1 MRWIDE
7 FSWLDGMN
15 AWLYAVSASF
25 LTFSGGMQRLL
36 PNAFKLW
43 TRKSKA
49 SRHRYFTFG
58 ELTYAHAQRRFTYEN
73 FRGWLAPPSPV
84 IRITRYED
92 HYRIIIPCLK
102 TLGILWWPIL
112 VKFIEVSQVVIFL
125 LLWIMANND
134 EYWEHRPWS
143 HLRRN
148 PTRGGG

>member
-1 MRWIDE
+1 MIGKMRWIDE

-73 FRGWLAPPSPV
+73 FRG
-84 IRITRYED
+84 
-92 HYRIIIPCLK
+92 
-102 TLGILWWPIL
+102 
-112 VKFIEVSQVVIFL
+112 
-125 LLWIMANND
+125 
-134 EYWEHRPWS
+134 
-143 HLRRN
+143 
-148 PTRGGG
+148 